1 MSAMHDL
8 VKDLK
13 TTADT
18 VKPDNKYLFELLS
31 NASETIADLSA
42 KLYEQNMTRSNN
54 YYKGKIS
61 CWVKINNLPLHD
73 WDKYIVA
80 RVDGTELWYYGTYD
94 NEYMAYRV
102 ADEIGNGIVVEVGE

>member
-1 MSAMHDL
+1 MHDL

-61 CWVKINNLPLHD
+61 
-73 WDKYIVA
+73 
-80 RVDGTELWYYGTYD
+80 
-94 NEYMAYRV
+94 
-102 ADEIGNGIVVEVGE
+102 